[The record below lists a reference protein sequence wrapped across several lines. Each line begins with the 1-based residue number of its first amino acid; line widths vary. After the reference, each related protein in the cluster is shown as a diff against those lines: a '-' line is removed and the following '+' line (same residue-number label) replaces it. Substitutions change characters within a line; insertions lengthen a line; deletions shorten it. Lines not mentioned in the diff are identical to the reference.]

1 MVSVIESAVIDA
13 PVDDVWRILRDF
25 NSHVQWH
32 PAIATSE
39 IEDGVPPDTVGAVR
53 RFTLEDG
60 SLLREQLLSSDDAIH
75 ELSYC
80 LIEAPLPL
88 FNYVAT
94 IRLKPVTDGERT
106 FWQWR
111 STFEPPA
118 TRRDEMVALVRDGIY
133 RAGFRAL
140 ASHLRGLKRRAA
152 NPAREE
158 HTPPQIARPP
168 TADDRSAR
176 TADRGAP
183 AVVQTQ
189 PGDAIVVE
197 RHGGP
202 DVLQLRQVEVPPPG
216 PGEVRVR
223 HSFVGV
229 NFIDVYCRT
238 GYFDLLALP
247 GTPGME
253 AAGRIEAVGSAV
265 HGLSVGDRVAYACP
279 PVGAYAGLRVMDP
292 ELIVKLPPDM
302 EEEIAAASLLKGVAA
317 SFLLHDVHAVKA
329 GDIVLV
335 HAAAGGI
342 GSILT
347 QWAVH
352 LGARVIATV
361 STEDKAS
368 VPLSNGAAQV
378 IVRRREDFAE
388 AVMEISEGHGADVI
402 YDAIGA
408 DSFER
413 SLAALAVRGHLVS
426 YGQASGPVGSWDI
439 GRFASRSIMV
449 SRPNYGHFT
458 DTPEKIGLQANR
470 FFDIVRRGA
479 VRIRPPARYPLA
491 EAARAHADL
500 ESGRTTGSMV
510 LVP

>member
-1 MVSVIESAVIDA
+1 
-13 PVDDVWRILRDF
+13 
-25 NSHVQWH
+25 
-32 PAIATSE
+32 
-39 IEDGVPPDTVGAVR
+39 
-53 RFTLEDG
+53 
-60 SLLREQLLSSDDAIH
+60 
-75 ELSYC
+75 
-80 LIEAPLPL
+80 
-88 FNYVAT
+88 
-94 IRLKPVTDGERT
+94 
-106 FWQWR
+106 
-111 STFEPPA
+111 
-118 TRRDEMVALVRDGIY
+118 
-133 RAGFRAL
+133 
-140 ASHLRGLKRRAA
+140 
-152 NPAREE
+152 
-158 HTPPQIARPP
+158 
-168 TADDRSAR
+168 
-176 TADRGAP
+176 
-183 AVVQTQ
+183 
-189 PGDAIVVE
+189 
-197 RHGGP
+197 
-202 DVLQLRQVEVPPPG
+202 
-216 PGEVRVR
+216 
-223 HSFVGV
+223 
-229 NFIDVYCRT
+229 
-238 GYFDLLALP
+238 
-247 GTPGME
+247 
-253 AAGRIEAVGSAV
+253 V